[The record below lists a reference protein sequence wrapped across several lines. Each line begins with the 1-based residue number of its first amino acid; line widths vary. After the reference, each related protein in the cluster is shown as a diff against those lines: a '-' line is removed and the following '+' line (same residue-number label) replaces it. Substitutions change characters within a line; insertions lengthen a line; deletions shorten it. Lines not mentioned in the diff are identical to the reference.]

1 MNNEITLGTEMHF
14 FKFFI
19 ADKNNE
25 DLSEKGF
32 LSRRK
37 KKFAW
42 FKESQNTEL
51 ALYSHS
57 WSIFKKYIDK
67 Q

>member
-37 KKFAW
+37 KKSLPGL
-42 FKESQNTEL
+42 KNLKTEL
-51 ALYSHS
+51 ALYSHF